1 MFGPLGWLLNLL
13 FPINWIL
20 WDWSTWLWNLYCYL
34 FIVPMLVFMFLLIN
48 GVIGVPL
55 ILISMILGVIL
66 FVVVIIIDGPVV
78 ISALFGVSFASV
90 AGTWMLLFGPF
101 VMMIISILLPFD
113 QVFYLWI
120 GIMIFVVMWE
130 LVLPLFGFGLQ

>member
-1 MFGPLGWLLNLL
+1 
-13 FPINWIL
+13 
-20 WDWSTWLWNLYCYL
+20 
-34 FIVPMLVFMFLLIN
+34 MLVFMFLLIN

-101 VMMIISILLPFD
+101 VLMIISILLPFD

-130 LVLPLFGFGLQ
+130 LVLPIFGFGLQ